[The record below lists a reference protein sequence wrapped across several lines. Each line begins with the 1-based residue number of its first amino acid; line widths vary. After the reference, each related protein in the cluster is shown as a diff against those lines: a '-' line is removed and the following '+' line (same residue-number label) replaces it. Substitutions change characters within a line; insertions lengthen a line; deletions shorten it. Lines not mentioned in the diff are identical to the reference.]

1 MNRPRALPTLAAA
14 GVLLAAPW
22 VLPTTA
28 SAAAPISDVKISWSD
43 ATHTQIKVTWTEA
56 APIGNTV
63 SVVGAF
69 NKVTT
74 TADAPNQALLNAY
87 DATASPDHNS
97 AQVSVAGPNGAEA
110 KSVDFDSYVYAP
122 KSIQVSFPSYD
133 QVRWTVP
140 VDTSADTTPNDPLD
154 LPTGTK
160 YEVTWGNGTGDP
172 DPLHGPFPNSCGGA
186 STATTSPTG
195 TIPKP
200 DGPYELI
207 VGGVNEWGSTAR
219 KAVPVDTIDSVSVV
233 EPGRTPYGATTTLT
247 GHVEQSVLDIE
258 EYRGVCQKYSGAATE
273 TTVVVHQRTGNNEP
287 WTVVGTTT
295 TDVRGNYSASF
306 KNPGHR
312 QYRVVVANS
321 LPRADDY
328 RGAIRFGA
336 DSRTVAV
343 RSQTRIVSAKFIN
356 PVIALGTQPQAYL
369 WADPEGSQ
377 KAALQFKNAS
387 GAWQGL
393 GYKTLYAGRGLLTFP
408 WNKRGVT
415 QFRWWVPGSPTV
427 DEIYG
432 APFTLT
438 VR

>member
-1 MNRPRALPTLAAA
+1 MNRTLPTLAAA

-43 ATHTQIKVTWTEA
+43 ATHTKIKVTWTEA
-56 APIGNTV
+56 APVANTV
-63 SVVGAF
+63 EIPGEEP
-69 NKVTT
+69 VTV
-74 TADAPNQALLNAY
+74 AAGAPNQALLPT
-87 DATASPDHNS
+87 ATVGRTS
-97 AQVSVAGPNGAEA
+97 ADGKHQIAVRGPNGAEA
-110 KSVDFDSYVYAP
+110 RSVEFDSYVYAP
-122 KSIQVSFPSYD
+122 PSIQVSFPAYD
-133 QVRWTVP
+133 QLRWTVP
-140 VDTSADTTPNDPLD
+140 VDTAVDGTPNDPLD
-154 LPTGTK
+154 LPGPTK

-195 TIPKP
+195 TIAKP

-207 VGGVNEWGSTAR
+207 VGGVNEWGSAAV
-219 KAVPVDTIDSVSVV
+219 KAVPVDTIDDVSVV
-233 EPGRTPYGATTTLT
+233 EPGRTSYGATTTLT
-247 GHVEQSVLDIE
+247 GHVGGSVLDIE
-258 EYRGVCQKYSGAATE
+258 EYRGVCWKYSGARTD

-287 WTVVGTTT
+287 WTVVGTTK
-295 TDVRGNYSASF
+295 TDVRGNYSATF
-306 KNPGHR
+306 RNPGHR

-356 PVIALGTQPQAYL
+356 PVVALGTQPQAYL
-369 WADPEGSQ
+369 WADPAGSQ
-377 KAALQFKNAS
+377 RAALQFKNAS

-393 GYKTLYAGRGLLTFP
+393 SYKTLSAGRGLLTFP

-432 APFTLT
+432 AAFTLT